1 MCYNPNIL
9 KVVGDFM
16 EKMSEKQKNIYRYI
30 VDYIETNNYPPSVRE
45 IGEAAGLSSTSTV
58 HGYLQRLEKR
68 GLIKRDESKSRAI
81 SIVNNIDHSMTQD
94 SKKEID
100 DDMVSIPVVGEVT
113 AGVPILAHE
122 NIEEYL
128 TLPRS
133 IATHDDSFVLNVRGE
148 SMINAG
154 ILDGD
159 KIIVRKQNWAQNGD
173 IVVALIEDEA
183 TVKTFY
189 FDDDHIRLQPENDA
203 YEPIRVREVN
213 ILGKVI
219 GVFRIL

>member
-1 MCYNPNIL
+1 
-9 KVVGDFM
+9 M
-16 EKMSEKQKNIYRYI
+16 EKMSEKQKNIYRFI
-30 VDYIETNNYPPSVRE
+30 VDYIDENNYPPSVRE

-68 GLIKRDESKSRAI
+68 GLIHRDESKSRAI
-81 SIVNNIDHSMTQD
+81 SIIDEAETNRPA
-94 SKKEID
+94 ID
-100 DDMVSIPVVGEVT
+100 YRRELDADMVSIPVVGDVT

-133 IATHDDSFVLNVRGE
+133 IATHEDSFVLNVKGE
-148 SMINAG
+148 SMIGAG
-154 ILDGD
+154 ILNGD

-189 FDDDHIRLQPENDA
+189 IDDDHIRLQPENDA
-203 YEPIRVREVN
+203 YEPILVREVH

>member
-1 MCYNPNIL
+1 
-9 KVVGDFM
+9 M

-30 VDYIETNNYPPSVRE
+30 VDYINENSYPPSVRE
-45 IGEAAGLSSTSTV
+45 IGQAAGLSSTSTV

-68 GLIKRDESKSRAI
+68 GLIKRGESKSRAI
-81 SIVNNIDHSMTQD
+81 SVIDGTSPSVDLNSIERFDT
-94 SKKEID
+94 SNL
-100 DDMVSIPVVGEVT
+100 VSIPVIGNVT
-113 AGVPILAHE
+113 AGMPILAHE

-133 IATHDDSFVLNVRGE
+133 IATHEESFILNVKGE

-159 KIIVRKQNWAQNGD
+159 RIIVRKQNRAQNGE

-183 TVKTFY
+183 TVKTY
-189 FDDDHIRLQPENDA
+189 YVDDDHIRLQPENPV
-203 YEPIRVREVN
+203 YEPILAREVN

>member
-1 MCYNPNIL
+1 
-9 KVVGDFM
+9 M
-16 EKMSEKQKNIYRYI
+16 EKMSEKQRNIYRFI
-30 VDYIETNNYPPSVRE
+30 VDYIDENNYPPSVRE

-68 GLIKRDESKSRAI
+68 GLIHRDESKSRAI
-81 SIVNNIDHSMTQD
+81 SIVD
-94 SKKEID
+94 SAETNRAGDLKQLD
-100 DDMVSIPVVGEVT
+100 ADMISIPVVGDVT

-133 IATHDDSFVLNVRGE
+133 IATHEDSFVLNVKGE

-154 ILDGD
+154 ILNGD

-189 FDDDHIRLQPENDA
+189 IDDDHIRLQPENDA
-203 YEPIRVREVN
+203 YEPILVREVN

>member
-1 MCYNPNIL
+1 
-9 KVVGDFM
+9 M

-30 VDYIETNNYPPSVRE
+30 IEYIDENNYPPSVRE
-45 IGEAAGLSSTSTV
+45 IGQAAGLSSTSTV

-81 SIVNNIDHSMTQD
+81 TVVSDSESSINLDV
-94 SKKEID
+94 KKELD
-100 DDMVSIPVVGEVT
+100 QDLVSIPVIGDVT

-133 IATHDDSFVLNVRGE
+133 IATHDESFVLNVRGE
-148 SMINAG
+148 SMKDVG
-154 ILDGD
+154 IMDGD
-159 KIIVRKQNWAQNGD
+159 KIIVRKQNWAQNGE

-183 TVKTFY
+183 TVKTY
-189 FDDDHIRLQPENDA
+189 YVDDDHIRLQPQNDA
-203 YEPIRVREVN
+203 FKPILAREVN

>member
-1 MCYNPNIL
+1 
-9 KVVGDFM
+9 M
-16 EKMSEKQKNIYRYI
+16 EKMSDKQKNIYKFIVNYI
-30 VDYIETNNYPPSVRE
+30 DENNYPPSVRE

-68 GLIKRDESKSRAI
+68 GLIHRDESKSRAI
-81 SIVNNIDHSMTQD
+81 SIVDETENIRS
-94 SKKEID
+94 ID
-100 DDMVSIPVVGEVT
+100 PRRDLDADMVSIPVVGDVT

-133 IATHDDSFVLNVRGE
+133 IATHEESFVLNVKGE
-148 SMINAG
+148 SMIGAG
-154 ILDGD
+154 ILNGD

-189 FDDDHIRLQPENDA
+189 IDDDHIRLQPENDA
-203 YEPIRVREVN
+203 YEPILVREVN

>member
-1 MCYNPNIL
+1 
-9 KVVGDFM
+9 
-16 EKMSEKQKNIYRYI
+16 MSEKQKNIYRYI
-30 VDYIETNNYPPSVRE
+30 VEYIETNSYPPSVRE

-68 GLIKRDESKSRAI
+68 GLIHRDESKSRAI
-81 SIVNNIDHSMTQD
+81 SIVEDPEHSLVHEPKRD
-94 SKKEID
+94 FD
-100 DDMVSIPVVGEVT
+100 DDMISVPVVGDVT
-113 AGVPILAHE
+113 AGMPILAQE

-133 IATHDDSFVLNVRGE
+133 IATHDDSFVLNVRGD
-148 SMINAG
+148 SMVNAG
-154 ILDGD
+154 ILNGD

-213 ILGKVI
+213 VLGKVI

>member
-1 MCYNPNIL
+1 
-9 KVVGDFM
+9 
-16 EKMSEKQKNIYRYI
+16 MSEKQKNIYRFI
-30 VDYIETNNYPPSVRE
+30 VDYIDENNYPPSVRE
-45 IGEAAGLSSTSTV
+45 IGQAAGLSSTSTV

-81 SIVNNIDHSMTQD
+81 TVVEDADMPAGLDIRNEIDHD
-94 SKKEID
+94 LI
-100 DDMVSIPVVGEVT
+100 SIPVVGDVT
-113 AGVPILAHE
+113 AGLPILASE

-133 IATHDDSFVLNVRGE
+133 IATHDESFVLNVRGE
-148 SMINAG
+148 SMKNAG

-159 KIIVRKQNWAQNGD
+159 KIIIRKQNWAQDGD

-189 FDDDHIRLQPENDA
+189 VDDDHIRLQPENEDF
-203 YEPIRVREVN
+203 EPILVREVN

>member
-1 MCYNPNIL
+1 
-9 KVVGDFM
+9 M
-16 EKMSEKQKNIYRYI
+16 EKMSEKQKNIYRFI
-30 VDYIETNNYPPSVRE
+30 VDYIQENSYPPSVRE
-45 IGEAAGLSSTSTV
+45 IGHAAGLSSTSTV

-81 SIVNNIDHSMTQD
+81 SIVDDNSSLDL
-94 SKKEID
+94 SKIERLNTADLI
-100 DDMVSIPVVGEVT
+100 SIPVLGDVT
-113 AGVPILAHE
+113 AGMPILAHE

-133 IATHDDSFVLNVRGE
+133 IATHDESFILNVKGE

-159 KIIVRKQNWAQNGD
+159 RIIVRKQNWAQTGE
-173 IVVALIEDEA
+173 IVVALIDDEA
-183 TVKTFY
+183 TVKRY
-189 FDDDHIRLQPENDA
+189 FVDDDHIRLQPENPI
-203 YEPIRVREVN
+203 YEPILAREVN